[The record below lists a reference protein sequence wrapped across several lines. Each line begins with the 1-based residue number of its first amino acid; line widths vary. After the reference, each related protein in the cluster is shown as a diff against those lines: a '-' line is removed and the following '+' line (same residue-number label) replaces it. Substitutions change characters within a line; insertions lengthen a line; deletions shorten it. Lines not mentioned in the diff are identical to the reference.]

1 MTTLTQIS
9 KSDILDFTRELRQ
22 KNPDLCFLADAIVE
36 AIENKAES
44 DRIIASQDQ
53 MITENEEMIADLR
66 KKNKKRKKK
75 IKKME
80 AVTSDLIVK
89 INDMQETLDDLA
101 SQMQE

>member
-1 MTTLTQIS
+1 MTTLTQIN

-36 AIENKAES
+36 AIENKSES

-53 MITENEEMIADLR
+53 MIADLR